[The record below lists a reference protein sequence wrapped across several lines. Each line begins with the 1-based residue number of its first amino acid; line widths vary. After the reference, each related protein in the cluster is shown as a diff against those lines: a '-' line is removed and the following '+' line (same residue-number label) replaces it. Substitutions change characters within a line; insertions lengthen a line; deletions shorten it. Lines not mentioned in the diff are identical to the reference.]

1 LKCSPSSPRKRLSKA
16 KPRKIEV
23 EIYDQKYSI
32 ILKTPLPETE
42 VRKLADDVDSRMRDI
57 AAQANTPDSLK
68 VAILTALHLAQEY
81 KELQQRCEQK
91 TEELSRA
98 LEAVLK

>member
-1 LKCSPSSPRKRLSKA
+1 LSKVKA
-16 KPRKIEV
+16 RTVEV

-32 ILKTPLPETE
+32 LVKTPLSDSE
-42 VRKLADDVDSRMRDI
+42 VRKLAAEVDGRMREI

-68 VAILTALHLAQEY
+68 VAILTSLHLAQEY
-81 KELQQRCEQK
+81 KQLQERCEQK
-91 TEELSRA
+91 TENLSRA

>member
-1 LKCSPSSPRKRLSKA
+1 MSRARPRTV
-16 KPRKIEV
+16 EV

-32 ILKTPLPETE
+32 VLKSSVTESE
-42 VRKLADDVDSRMRDI
+42 VRKLAQDIDTRMREI

-81 KELQQRCEQK
+81 RELQRNCEEK
-91 TEELSRA
+91 TDEWSRA
-98 LEAVLK
+98 LEQVLRK

>member
-1 LKCSPSSPRKRLSKA
+1 LS

-42 VRKLADDVDSRMRDI
+42 VRKLADDVDSRMREI

-81 KELQQRCEQK
+81 KELQQRYDQK
-91 TEELSRA
+91 MEELSRA
-98 LEAVLK
+98 LEAVLE

>member
-1 LKCSPSSPRKRLSKA
+1 LSKT
-16 KPRKIEV
+16 KGRTIDV

-32 ILKTPLPETE
+32 VLKTALPEAE
-42 VRKLADDVDSRMRDI
+42 VRKLAEEVDTRMRDI

-81 KELQQRCEQK
+81 RQLQQNCEQK
-91 TEELSRA
+91 TDEWSRA
-98 LEAVLK
+98 LEQVLRK